1 MALPCSN
8 IPESLLNILSSG
20 GTYTE
25 EFEEFEEFEEI
36 EELVEKKCTSCGAV
50 LTHTTCD
57 HCGSYFG
64 KVKDKKE
71 KVTLPKVDPNKVR
84 NSII

>member
-8 IPESLLNILSSG
+8 IPESLLNLLSG
-20 GTYTE
+20 GTYAE
-25 EFEEFEEFEEI
+25 EEEIEEI